1 VLSTETV
8 RSHVKNIL
16 RKLDVRSRDEAV
28 IVADRM
34 RGSLGGDEPTD
45 AAA

>member
-16 RKLDVRSRDEAV
+16 RKLEVRSREDAV
-28 IVADRM
+28 IAADRM
-34 RGSLGGDEPTD
+34 RGSLGGDEPPN

>member
-16 RKLDVRSRDEAV
+16 RKLDARSRDEAV
-28 IVADRM
+28 R
-34 RGSLGGDEPTD
+34 
-45 AAA
+45 AAQRLRDGAA